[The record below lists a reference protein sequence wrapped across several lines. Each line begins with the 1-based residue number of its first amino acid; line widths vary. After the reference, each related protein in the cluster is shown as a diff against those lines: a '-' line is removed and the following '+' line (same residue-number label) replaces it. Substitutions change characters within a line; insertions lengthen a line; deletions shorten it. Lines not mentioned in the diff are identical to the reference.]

1 MQLKLNGQTGKS
13 IAAAAAVGLAAAV
26 AAPASATVNTLV
38 LDTFQASP
46 STSNALAG
54 STADIGGTWSALNN
68 VSNGSAGT
76 SSAVITPPAN
86 SNAGY
91 VTVQTTG
98 TNGNFVNTV
107 APLAITPSGN
117 GLLTLEANITYNNA
131 SEWAAIGFAPNT
143 SGANPNST
151 GEPWM
156 LISTASGGY
165 QMFEGPGTA
174 NKALGVSTS
183 GYTGTTTVE
192 MTYNLA
198 SGQVE
203 LLLGKGA
210 NAATLTTVGG
220 FTYATL
226 PAAPGAIFLGV
237 RGVLAPA
244 TFSNLSLTQVATPEP
259 ASLGLFAIGGLGLLL
274 AGRRKI
280 VRSES

>member
-1 MQLKLNGQTGKS
+1 MQLKRSCNTGRY
-13 IAAAAAVGLAAAV
+13 IAAAATLGFAAAV
-26 AAPASATVNTLV
+26 AAPAGATVNTLV

-54 STADIGGTWSALNN
+54 SSADIGGTWSPLNN

-76 SSAVITPPAN
+76 SSAVITPPTG
-86 SNAGY
+86 SSAGY

-98 TNGNFVNTV
+98 TNGNFINTV

-117 GLLTLEANITYNNA
+117 GLLTLEANVAYNNT
-131 SEWAAIGFAPNT
+131 SEWAAIGFAPT
-143 SGANPNST
+143 TGGANPNST

-165 QMFEGPGTA
+165 QLFEGPGTA

-183 GYTGTTTVE
+183 SYTGTTTVE

-210 NAATLTTVGG
+210 NATTLTTVGG
-220 FTYATL
+220 FTYTTL
-226 PAAPGAIFLGV
+226 PAVPGAIFLAV
-237 RGVLAPA
+237 RGGLSPA

-259 ASLGLFAIGGLGLLL
+259 ASLGLFAIGGLGLLM
-274 AGRRKI
+274 AGRRKM
-280 VRSES
+280 RQES

>member
-1 MQLKLNGQTGKS
+1 MQLKRSCNTGRY
-13 IAAAAAVGLAAAV
+13 IAAAATLGFAAAV
-26 AAPASATVNTLV
+26 AAPAGATVNTLV

-54 STADIGGTWSALNN
+54 SSADIGGTWSPLNN

-76 SSAVITPPAN
+76 SSAVITPPTG
-86 SNAGY
+86 SSAGY

-98 TNGNFVNTV
+98 TNGNFINTV

-117 GLLTLEANITYNNA
+117 GLLTLEANVAYNNT
-131 SEWAAIGFAPNT
+131 SEWAAIGFAPT
-143 SGANPNST
+143 TGGANPNST

-165 QMFEGPGTA
+165 QLFEGPGTA

-183 GYTGTTTVE
+183 SYTGTTTVE

-210 NAATLTTVGG
+210 NATTLTTVGG
-220 FTYATL
+220 FTYTTL
-226 PAAPGAIFLGV
+226 PAAPGAIFLAV
-237 RGVLAPA
+237 RGGLSPA

-259 ASLGLFAIGGLGLLL
+259 ASLGLFAIGGLGLLM
-274 AGRRKI
+274 AGRRKM
-280 VRSES
+280 RQES

>member
-1 MQLKLNGQTGKS
+1 MQLKRSCNTGRY
-13 IAAAAAVGLAAAV
+13 IAAAATLGFAAAV
-26 AAPASATVNTLV
+26 AAPAGATVNTLV

-54 STADIGGTWSALNN
+54 SSADIGGSWSPLNN

-76 SSAVITPPAN
+76 SSAVITPPTG
-86 SNAGY
+86 SSAGY

-98 TNGNFVNTV
+98 TNGNFINTV

-117 GLLTLEANITYNNA
+117 GLLTLEANVAYNNT
-131 SEWAAIGFAPNT
+131 SEWAAIGFAPT
-143 SGANPNST
+143 TGGANPNST

-165 QMFEGPGTA
+165 QLFEGPGTA

-183 GYTGTTTVE
+183 SYTGTTTVE

-210 NAATLTTVGG
+210 NATTLTTVGG
-220 FTYATL
+220 FTYTTL
-226 PAAPGAIFLGV
+226 PAAPGAIFLAV
-237 RGVLAPA
+237 RGGLSPA

-259 ASLGLFAIGGLGLLL
+259 ASLGLFAIGGLGLLM
-274 AGRRKI
+274 AGRRKMHQ
-280 VRSES
+280 ES